1 MQLFTHLLS
10 SYLQGM
16 GDFFSALQ
24 FEGKSIALDEAK
36 LLCKP
41 IVVTNFSTVHDQFQD
56 GMNGSVCEMNPVAI
70 ANAIEMLIRNKNL
83 RKKYI
88 DYLKKNG
95 VDNTSEID
103 KIYKLI
109 D

>member
-1 MQLFTHLLS
+1 
-10 SYLQGM
+10 
-16 GDFFSALQ
+16 
-24 FEGKSIALDEAK
+24 
-36 LLCKP
+36 
-41 IVVTNFSTVHDQFQD
+41 
-56 GMNGSVCEMNPVAI
+56 MNGSVCEMNPVAI